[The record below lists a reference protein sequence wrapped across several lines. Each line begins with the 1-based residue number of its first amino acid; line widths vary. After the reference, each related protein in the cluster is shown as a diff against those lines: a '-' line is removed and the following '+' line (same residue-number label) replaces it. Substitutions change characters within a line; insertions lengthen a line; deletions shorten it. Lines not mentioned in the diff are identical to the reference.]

1 MKEVRIIK
9 RYQNRKLYDTFQS
22 CYVTLE
28 EISQI
33 IREGNEIQVIDNKTK
48 NDITYMTQ
56 LQLLADQERKSLKPG
71 DTELLKR
78 VIRAEEGTLT
88 GYIRG
93 LEAQLN
99 LNFPTSIA
107 EDNEAAAEKKEVAAA
122 NKRNQEVKDK
132 KSISIKKESVPGIAT
147 EISINEAG
155 LISIKNQTTSLF
167 SILNEL
173 LTALSSLNVATGT
186 GPSSPPL
193 NAPQFAKIQAELSTF
208 LTA

>member
-1 MKEVRIIK
+1 MKDVRIIK

-28 EISQI
+28 EIAQI
-33 IREGNEIQVIDNKTK
+33 VREGNEIQVIDKKTK

-93 LEAQLN
+93 LESQLN
-99 LNFPTSIA
+99 LNFPTSIV
-107 EDNEAAAEKKEVAAA
+107 EKIETPV
-122 NKRNQEVKDK
+122 
-132 KSISIKKESVPGIAT
+132 AT
-147 EISINEAG
+147 ETKEETTIPAYMSN
-155 LISIKNQTTSLF
+155 TTSMNTENTTT
-167 SILNEL
+167 LN
-173 LTALSSLNVATGT
+173 
-186 GPSSPPL
+186 
-193 NAPQFAKIQAELSTF
+193 
-208 LTA
+208 